1 MWLDR
6 NAKYILFFPVFL
18 NIAHS
23 CFSCFTNKLPDTK
36 IHESAYLNYMKYKFV
51 AARGVTP
58 EMLTIDKVNLNNVGC
73 YLENGASADEM
84 IALVKKAMKTRT
96 LLVFLFNGVGGE
108 HKINVSLEAHSG
120 LLHYLKQNEKDIWI
134 ATMIDVVKFIK
145 SKQ

>member
-6 NAKYILFFPVFL
+6 NAKYILFFPLSL

-23 CFSCFTNKLPDTK
+23 WFSCFTNKMTDTK
-36 IHESAYLNYMKYKFV
+36 IHESAYPDYKKYKFI

-58 EMLTIDKVNLNNVGC
+58 EMLPTDKVNLNNVGC
-73 YLENGASADEM
+73 YMENGASADEM
-84 IALVKKAMKTRT
+84 IALVKKAMQTHT
-96 LLVFLFNGVGGE
+96 LLVFVFHGVRGE
-108 HKINVSLEAHSG
+108 HNINVSLEAHSR
-120 LLHYLKQNEKDIWI
+120 LLHFLKQNEKDVWI